1 MGNCCSCSRYTLKV
15 DVAVKVRDHA
25 SCMWIEV
32 LVDESVRNR
41 RQADKRTD
49 ADATSG
55 MWLGMCCATIGEFCF
70 ALPLLSLSPI
80 RTYCGMMAYLHCSLP
95 F

>member
-55 MWLGMCCATIGEFCF
+55 MWLRMCCATIGEFCF
-70 ALPLLSLSPI
+70 GSCYHCHQSVPI
-80 RTYCGMMAYLHCSLP
+80 VA
-95 F
+95 